1 MQVSSYTFVI
11 QRPNLCQVLQVVH
24 SYKPRGNANLC
35 IARTLLR
42 LPGDVGTMTPL
53 RWRCD
58 PTHSTEM
65 ASTDNG
71 RDMIGGFKVV
81 LVPVTMLMNW
91 GFETILTLLSLFGHS
106 YGRFVHQAH
115 PNTCDTCV
123 VVVSNYFPVDTFPIF
138 QFPTGAADDSSNQDN
153 HPRKEFTLK
162 LKIFFL
168 IFWFK
173 TEKQIKLYFS

>member
-11 QRPNLCQVLQVVH
+11 QRPNLCQVSQVVH
-24 SYKPRGNANLC
+24 SYKPKGNANLC

-115 PNTCDTCV
+115 PNTCV
-123 VVVSNYFPVDTFPIF
+123 VVVSNYFPVDTFPISNF
-138 QFPTGAADDSSNQDN
+138 QRGQLMTVQTKIIIHERSS
-153 HPRKEFTLK
+153 L
-162 LKIFFL
+162 
-168 IFWFK
+168 
-173 TEKQIKLYFS
+173 

>member
-1 MQVSSYTFVI
+1 M
-11 QRPNLCQVLQVVH
+11 VH
-24 SYKPRGNANLC
+24 SYKPKGNANLC

-115 PNTCDTCV
+115 PNTCV

-153 HPRKEFTLK
+153 HP
-162 LKIFFL
+162 
-168 IFWFK
+168 
-173 TEKQIKLYFS
+173 

>member
-1 MQVSSYTFVI
+1 M
-11 QRPNLCQVLQVVH
+11 VH

-81 LVPVTMLMNW
+81 LVPVIMLMNW

-115 PNTCDTCV
+115 PDTCDTCV

-162 LKIFFL
+162 IKIFFL

-173 TEKQIKLYFS
+173 TGKQIKLYSS